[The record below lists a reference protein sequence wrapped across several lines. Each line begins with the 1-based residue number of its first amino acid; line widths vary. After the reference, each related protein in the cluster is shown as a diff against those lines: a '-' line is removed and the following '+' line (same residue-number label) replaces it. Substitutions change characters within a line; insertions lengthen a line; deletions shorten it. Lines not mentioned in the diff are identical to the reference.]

1 VAFAG
6 DNAVAT
12 ATAEMAWKMQSG
24 GGHPVRVWN
33 AATGRMVREIT
44 AAPSGVRGSLEISAD
59 GRRVLGYVG
68 DERSDEPQSDP
79 ESTIGIR
86 EQRFRVWELPTW
98 RVVATSP
105 PIQPNAPKR
114 AQLRLSGKGDT
125 VLVYWKFAD
134 TPLVLYEVP

>member
-1 VAFAG
+1 
-6 DNAVAT
+6 
-12 ATAEMAWKMQSG
+12 MRSR
-24 GGHPVRVWN
+24 RV
-33 AATGRMVREIT
+33 
-44 AAPSGVRGSLEISAD
+44 AD
-59 GRRVLGYVG
+59 GRRVIGYVG

-98 RVVATSP
+98 RAVATSP